1 MIKKTIAKKGLR
13 YTAYDCFHYAPVT
26 GGRCCKSQMNSN
38 EGFAVNK
45 IFFLVCVTNGSYYG
59 VMEWGTECNNSN
71 GKYVRFRCWCN
82 TTEAPPKFIWIP
94 LEEARRGYEALVET
108 GEWKSANIYRIVY
121 PDANGFSRDCESDQN
136 YALTA

>member
-13 YTAYDCFHYAPVT
+13 YTAYDCVQSAPVT

-38 EGFAVNK
+38 IGFAVNK
-45 IFFLVCVTNGSYYG
+45 IFFLECVTDGAYHG
-59 VMEWGTECNNSN
+59 VMEWGTENGNCG
-71 GKYVRFRCWCN
+71 GKYVRFRCWN
-82 TTEAPPKFIWIP
+82 HITESPPKFIWIP

-108 GEWKSANIYRIVY
+108 GEWKSANIYRMVY
-121 PDANGFSRDCESDQN
+121 PDANGFNKIWNAQN

>member
-13 YTAYDCFHYAPVT
+13 YTAYDCVQYAPVT

-45 IFFLVCVTNGSYYG
+45 IFFLECVTDSAYHG
-59 VMEWGTECNNSN
+59 VMEWGTENGNSG
-71 GKYVRFRCWCN
+71 GKYVRFRCWNN

-94 LEEARRGYEALVET
+94 IEEARRGYEALVET

>member
-13 YTAYDCFHYAPVT
+13 YTAYDCVQSAPVT

-38 EGFAVNK
+38 IGFAVNK
-45 IFFLVCVTNGSYYG
+45 IFFLECVTDGAYHG
-59 VMEWGTECNNSN
+59 VMEWGTENGNCG
-71 GKYVRFRCWCN
+71 GKYVRFRCWN
-82 TTEAPPKFIWIP
+82 HITESPPKFIWIP

-108 GEWKSANIYRIVY
+108 GEWKSANIYRMVY